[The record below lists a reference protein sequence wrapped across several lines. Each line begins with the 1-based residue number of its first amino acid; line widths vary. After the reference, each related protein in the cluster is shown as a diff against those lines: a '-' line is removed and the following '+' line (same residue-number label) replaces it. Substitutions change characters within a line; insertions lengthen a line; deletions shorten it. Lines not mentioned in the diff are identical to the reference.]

1 MHPSQPDTDM
11 AEPTDPATEAFLR
24 QLTDRFVFVEVVFLR
39 RGDAF
44 ELRHVA
50 DTDAEAASLT
60 AIDVGDLRAL
70 AQTTRD
76 GAFRPN
82 KAAPNLRRGWRCE
95 APGTAR
101 LEAALRHLYPGGL
114 ADWAAA
120 RTAPPPATHYRETA
134 ARQTG
139 LYSITQILPDALAA
153 EATRACCDAGSCLRR
168 RLWTAP
174 GAEADPEAAKSAMP
188 CLEPCALLLDL
199 ARRAMKLEQGPKAE
213 LQIAEDDLPVL
224 VHALRTALARPDP
237 EVREGDTAAPSNPRR
252 LRLLLEK
259 LGPLMPASAVVEA
272 SA

>member
-1 MHPSQPDTDM
+1 M
-11 AEPTDPATEAFLR
+11 AEPTDPAPERFFG

-44 ELRHVA
+44 VLRHVA
-50 DTDAEAASLT
+50 DTDAEAGSLT
-60 AIDVGDLRAL
+60 EIDVAGLRAL
-70 AQTTRD
+70 AQTTCD

-82 KAAPNLRRGWRCE
+82 KAAPNLRRGWQSE
-95 APGTAR
+95 VSDPAR

-120 RTAPPPATHYRETA
+120 RTGSLPVTHYRETA

-139 LYSITQILPDALAA
+139 LYRITQILPDALAA
-153 EATRACCDAGSCLRR
+153 KATRACCDAGSCLRR

-174 GAEADPEAAKSAMP
+174 GAEADPEAAKSVLP

-199 ARRAMKLEQGPKAE
+199 ARRAMKLEQGPKAG
-213 LQIAEDDLPVL
+213 LQVAEDDVPVL
-224 VHALRTALARPDP
+224 VHALRTALAHADL
-237 EVREGDTAAPSNPRR
+237 EGREGDTGSPSNPRR

-259 LGPLMPASAVVEA
+259 LGPQMPAPAVVEA

>member
-1 MHPSQPDTDM
+1 M
-11 AEPTDPATEAFLR
+11 AEPTHPALEEFLR
-24 QLTDRFVFVEVVFLR
+24 QLTDRFVFVEVVLLR

-50 DTDAEAASLT
+50 DTGAEAGSLT
-60 AIDVGDLRAL
+60 TTDIADLRAL
-70 AQTTRD
+70 SQTTRD

-82 KAAPNLRRGWRCE
+82 KAAPNLRRGWRTE
-95 APGTAR
+95 ASGPAR

-120 RTAPPPATHYRETA
+120 RSGPPPVTHYHETA

-139 LYSITQILPDALAA
+139 LYRITQILPDALAA
-153 EATRACCDAGSCLRR
+153 QATRACCDAGSCLRR

-174 GAEADPEAAKSAMP
+174 GAEADPEAAKSALP

-199 ARRAMKLEQGPKAE
+199 ARRAMKLEQGPKAD
-213 LQIAEDDLPVL
+213 LQLAEDDVPAL
-224 VHALRTALARPDP
+224 VHALKTALAHPDP
-237 EVREGDTAAPSNPRR
+237 EVREGDTGSPSNPRR

-259 LGPLMPASAVVEA
+259 MKPLMPAAAVVEA
-272 SA
+272 

>member
-1 MHPSQPDTDM
+1 M
-11 AEPTDPATEAFLR
+11 AEPTDPAPEIFFG

-44 ELRHVA
+44 VLRHVA
-50 DTDAEAASLT
+50 DTDAEAGSLT
-60 AIDVGDLRAL
+60 VIDVSDLRAL
-70 AQTTRD
+70 AQTTCD

-82 KAAPNLRRGWRCE
+82 KAAPNLRRGWQSE
-95 APGTAR
+95 VSDPAR

-120 RTAPPPATHYRETA
+120 RPGSPPVTHYRETA

-139 LYSITQILPDALAA
+139 LYRITQILPDALAA
-153 EATRACCDAGSCLRR
+153 KATRACCDAGSCLRR

-174 GAEADPEAAKSAMP
+174 GAEADPEAAKSVLP

-199 ARRAMKLEQGPKAE
+199 ARRAMKLEQGPKAD
-213 LQIAEDDLPVL
+213 LQVAEDDVPVL
-224 VHALRTALARPDP
+224 VHALRTALAHPVP
-237 EVREGDTAAPSNPRR
+237 EIREGDTGSPCNPRR

-259 LGPLMPASAVVEA
+259 LGPLMPAAPAVEA
-272 SA
+272 AT

>member
-1 MHPSQPDTDM
+1 M
-11 AEPTDPATEAFLR
+11 AEPTDPATEGFLR

-50 DTDAEAASLT
+50 DTDAEAGSLT
-60 AIDVGDLRAL
+60 AIEIADLRVL
-70 AQTTRD
+70 AQTTGD

-82 KAAPNLRRGWRCE
+82 KAAPNLRRGWKSQVSGPSE
-95 APGTAR
+95 
-101 LEAALRHLYPGGL
+101 LETALRHLYPGGL

-120 RTAPPPATHYRETA
+120 RSGPPPVTHYRETA

-139 LYSITQILPDALAA
+139 LYRITQILPDALAA
-153 EATRACCDAGSCLRR
+153 SATRACCDAGSCLRR

-174 GAEADPEAAKSAMP
+174 GAEADPQAGKSVLP

-199 ARRAMKLEQGPKAE
+199 ARRAMKLEQGPKAD
-213 LQIAEDDLPVL
+213 LQIAEGDVPAL
-224 VHALRTALARPDP
+224 VHALRTALAHPDP
-237 EVREGDTAAPSNPRR
+237 EVREGDTASPSNPRR

-259 LGPLMPASAVVEA
+259 LGPSGSVPTVVEA